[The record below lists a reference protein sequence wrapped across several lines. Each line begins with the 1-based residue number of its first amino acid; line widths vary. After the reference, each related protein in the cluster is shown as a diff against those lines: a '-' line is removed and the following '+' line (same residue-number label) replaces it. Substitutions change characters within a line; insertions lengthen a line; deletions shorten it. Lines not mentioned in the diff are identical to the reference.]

1 MDGRSRMNKYQ
12 DLRKRVAGENEG
24 STVPR
29 NGTARDNSYNL
40 RHSRGGVSSG
50 DVFNDDTGSLNTRVT
65 RNLTTDYDE
74 MLREQEEFLRSLEEQ
89 FDVFR
94 NTGSFSTVR
103 EENAEEVQ
111 AFDDA
116 IPSDVKLPD
125 EKTVIEETAEAEP
138 ETTEEPVEEPVIEE
152 EVTETET
159 VEEET
164 VEETA
169 EIEQPVEKPV
179 IEPEEEVQE
188 TVTEEAAEEPEKSVE
203 ESSEEEV
210 TEIEPE
216 ETEEPEA
223 ENVEDEYP
231 QQELEVAEEEPA
243 ETVEEFT
250 EEAEVIEEQ
259 AEEPEQ
265 EPETYDEESYEEDV
279 QEEEQA
285 EEPEEELAE
294 PEVTETVTVE
304 EIQRFFEETDTFDEA
319 SDDEETVPS
328 DADFDNRFGLASEH
342 EDFNEIL
349 DSLKVEDDVID
360 NTYMSLDMP
369 WMNKQ
374 TNEPFEFFQEK
385 KEEPVHTQK
394 LPRVSSVFGP
404 MDGIKNTGYDD
415 PTYDLNSYNTFVA
428 DQTENEEDYK
438 LIEPEEVT
446 EELNENEEE
455 EVEVVKDAYP
465 DLIPQIPNEYTPSEY
480 MEDPIVPSVDE
491 TMQSFD
497 EPEDKLIEE
506 TIDETELSEFEEFS
520 EGETPSNILN
530 MVIDEPVSE
539 TQEERTDV
547 EEVPL
552 AETVD
557 YSEEELSPIIGDY
570 ALEFMK
576 QNDIGI
582 PERSEFT
589 DTFADVISSMNA
601 ENKTEETVVP
611 AEEATPEI
619 DEEIIQEDND
629 EEQYRDLLEEASSD
643 FNEDMFFNRKRE
655 EPVIIE
661 ESQLDMDIQQDPQ
674 IETEEPA
681 EAEEP
686 LVEID
691 EIESEDSQELR
702 EGTVEQQQLEIVD
715 EASEEAIQHEEGQDI
730 MDNDQVNYEETNPEQ
745 EISFDDMYVE
755 PLDIPIDDYYTE
767 FEYRADV
774 TDELISDA
782 AVDEIMSEPEY
793 EQPAEEIVEAAEE
806 AVETEPEVQ
815 ENAEEPALEEPVSEE
830 EVSAFDFQPAEEVQE
845 AEPEV
850 TEPEEYSEQPAEAEE
865 ESAEEPAE
873 QPEEFA
879 EEPSEVEE
887 PVEEPVEQPEEFVE
901 QLKDFTEEPIEQPV
915 QETEFEGIPD
925 VEEEFVEPFVEY
937 AEPQQFAQEEP
948 AEFTEPVAEQQPE
961 EEPVEYTEPAEEMQ
975 EEPAEF
981 TEPVEEAAES
991 METVEEIQEEPAEY
1005 AEPVE
1010 ETQEEPMEYVEP
1022 AEEAKEEHVEEKA
1035 EEPIFSFDF
1044 NEQPEE
1050 PAEEKVDLPFEN
1062 AAVKKPQY
1070 DLGVNVR
1077 PFNIER
1083 TTLQPAETK
1092 SSDVPEYDFSI
1103 DDELNDMED
1112 MFSSEPLE
1120 DSYNDVEKILRD
1132 VKAYNIAHGIR
1143 NAEDT
1148 QVNIMTELRQ
1158 QEAKEA
1164 ETAKAVEE
1172 KKPAR
1177 GGIFAGFFNA
1187 SENDDDGYEADNPVS
1202 EPDLP
1207 VFEFTDFEEPEE
1219 EKEFKVEEP
1228 EFKIEEPVFE
1238 VEKPAREIE
1247 QPFMKVEE
1255 PVRESEIKTEE
1266 PVKEVEKS
1274 VEEAE
1279 FKTEEPE
1286 VSIEEPVQRAED
1298 VSDSVSTTLT
1308 DLSFNEEY
1316 ALDEDDSF
1324 YELDST
1330 PVVAPTMA
1338 PEYQPQLQKQE
1349 SDSTR
1354 ENREHLNEL
1363 TQKIEMERELRQEMF
1378 EQTQQLKLQVSE
1390 YENELNDVNNN
1401 VSRTNR
1407 ILNVV
1412 LTLLIIALFVII
1424 VIIGFFFAQERGLI

>member
-111 AFDDA
+111 AFGDA

-125 EKTVIEETAEAEP
+125 EETVIEETAEAEP
-138 ETTEEPVEEPVIEE
+138 ETTEEPVEEPVIKE

-169 EIEQPVEKPV
+169 EIEQPVETPV
-179 IEPEEEVQE
+179 IEPEEEIQE
-188 TVTEEAAEEPEKSVE
+188 TVTEEAAEEPEQSVE

-210 TEIEPE
+210 TETEPE
-216 ETEEPEA
+216 ETET
-223 ENVEDEYP
+223 ENEENEYP
-231 QQELEVAEEEPA
+231 QQELEVAE
-243 ETVEEFT
+243 
-250 EEAEVIEEQ
+250 
-259 AEEPEQ
+259 EEPEQ

-279 QEEEQA
+279 QEEEQVD
-285 EEPEEELAE
+285 EPEEELAE

-328 DADFDNRFGLASEH
+328 DADFDNRFGLTSEH

-374 TNEPFEFFQEK
+374 TNEPFEFFEEK
-385 KEEPVHTQK
+385 KEEPAEEPVHTQK

-415 PTYDLNSYNTFVA
+415 PKFDLNSYNKPAV
-428 DQTENEEDYK
+428 TE
-438 LIEPEEVT
+438 IAEPEEEPQIT
-446 EELNENEEE
+446 EPEELAEEPIENE
-455 EVEVVKDAYP
+455 EVEVVRDAYP

-480 MEDPIVPSVDE
+480 TEDPIVPAVSE
-491 TMQSFD
+491 TMQSFG
-497 EPEDKLIEE
+497 EPETIEE
-506 TIDETELSEFEEFS
+506 TVDESELSAYEEYP
-520 EGETPSNILN
+520 EEETSAERLN
-530 MVIDEPVSE
+530 LVIDEPVSE
-539 TQEERTDV
+539 QTEEVTAV

-629 EEQYRDLLEEASSD
+629 EELYRNLLEEASSD

-674 IETEEPA
+674 IETDEPA
-681 EAEEP
+681 ETEEP

-730 MDNDQVNYEETNPEQ
+730 MDNDQVNYEEKNPEQ

-767 FEYRADV
+767 FEYRADA

-782 AVDEIMSEPEY
+782 AVDEIISEPEY

-830 EVSAFDFQPAEEVQE
+830 EVSAFDFQPVEEVQE

-850 TEPEEYSEQPAEAEE
+850 TEHEEYSEQPTEAEE

-873 QPEEFA
+873 QPQEFA
-879 EEPSEVEE
+879 EEPAE
-887 PVEEPVEQPEEFVE
+887 VEEPVEQPED
-901 QLKDFTEEPIEQPV
+901 LMEEPIEQSV

-925 VEEEFVEPFVEY
+925 VEEQFVEPFVEY
-937 AEPQQFAQEEP
+937 AEPQQFVQEEP
-948 AEFTEPVAEQQPE
+948 AEFTEPAVEQQPE

-981 TEPVEEAAES
+981 T
-991 METVEEIQEEPAEY
+991 ETVEEIQEEPAEY

-1022 AEEAKEEHVEEKA
+1022 AEEAKEEPVEEKA

-1044 NEQPEE
+1044 NDQPEE
-1050 PAEEKVDLPFEN
+1050 PAEEKIDLPFEN

-1083 TTLQPAETK
+1083 TTPQPAETK

-1202 EPDLP
+1202 EPDVP

-1219 EKEFKVEEP
+1219 ENEFKVEEP
-1228 EFKIEEPVFE
+1228 EFKIEEPTYE
-1238 VEKPAREIE
+1238 VEEPVKEIE
-1247 QPFMKVEE
+1247 KPFMEVEEPVNEPAFSVEEPVVEEPELKVEE
-1255 PVRESEIKTEE
+1255 PVQQPEE
-1266 PVKEVEKS
+1266 PAKVS
-1274 VEEAE
+1274 
-1279 FKTEEPE
+1279 EP
-1286 VSIEEPVQRAED
+1286 A
-1298 VSDSVSTTLT
+1298 VSTPAETT
-1308 DLSFNEEY
+1308 YEDYS
-1316 ALDEDDSF
+1316 LDEDDSY

-1330 PVVAPTMA
+1330 PVATPVVEPA
-1338 PEYQPQLQKQE
+1338 YQPQPQRQE
-1349 SDSTR
+1349 SDTTR

>member
-12 DLRKRVAGENEG
+12 DLRRRVAGESEG

-50 DVFNDDTGSLNTRVT
+50 DVFNDDTGSLNTRAT

-116 IPSDVKLPD
+116 IPSDVNLPD
-125 EKTVIEETAEAEP
+125 EKTGIEETAEAEP

-152 EVTETET
+152 EVTEAET

-169 EIEQPVEKPV
+169 EIEQPVETPV

-188 TVTEEAAEEPEKSVE
+188 TVTEEEATDEPEQTSE

-223 ENVEDEYP
+223 ENLEGEYS
-231 QQELEVAEEEPA
+231 QQELETAEEEPA
-243 ETVEEFT
+243 EAVEEFT
-250 EEAEVIEEQ
+250 EEADVIEEQ
-259 AEEPEQ
+259 TEESEQESEASEEPYE
-265 EPETYDEESYEEDV
+265 EESLEGEPV
-279 QEEEQA
+279 
-285 EEPEEELAE
+285 EEPEELNE
-294 PEVTETVTVE
+294 PEVTESVTEE
-304 EIQRFFEETDTFDEA
+304 EIRKFFEESDSFEET
-319 SDDEETVPS
+319 SDDEEKVPS
-328 DADFDNRFGLASEH
+328 DVDFDNRFGLSSEH

-349 DSLKVEDDVID
+349 DSLKIEDDVID

-369 WMNKQ
+369 WTNRQ
-374 TNEPFEFFQEK
+374 TNEPFEFFEEK
-385 KEEPVHTQK
+385 KEETAVEPVHTQK

-415 PTYDLNSYNTFVA
+415 PIYDLHSYNTFVQSEPET
-428 DQTENEEDYK
+428 DEEDDYK
-438 LIEPEEVT
+438 LIEPETVT
-446 EELNENEEE
+446 EKSDVNDEE
-455 EVEVVKDAYP
+455 EVEVVRDAYP

-480 MEDPIVPSVDE
+480 VEDPIVPVVDE

-497 EPEDKLIEE
+497 ETEEKTIEE
-506 TIDETELSEFEEFS
+506 MIDEKELADYEDYS
-520 EGETPSNILN
+520 GENVSAEKLDLI
-530 MVIDEPVSE
+530 IDEPLR
-539 TQEERTDV
+539 EEVEEKTEI

-552 AETVD
+552 AETTD

-582 PERSEFT
+582 PEKSEFT
-589 DTFADVISSMNA
+589 DTFADFINNMNA
-601 ENKTEETVVP
+601 ENGKEESEVHVEN
-611 AEEATPEI
+611 ALPEN
-619 DEEIIQEDND
+619 DEGIIQEDD
-629 EEQYRDLLEEASSD
+629 EELYRDLLEETSSD

-674 IETEEPA
+674 IETDEPA
-681 EAEEP
+681 ETEKP
-686 LVEID
+686 LVEIN

-715 EASEEAIQHEEGQDI
+715 EALQEAVQHEEGQDI
-730 MDNDQVNYEETNPEQ
+730 MDNDQVNYEENTPEQ

-755 PLDIPIDDYYTE
+755 PLDIAVDDYYTE
-767 FEYRADV
+767 FEYGADA
-774 TDELISDA
+774 TDELISDT
-782 AVDEIMSEPEY
+782 AVDEIVSEPDY
-793 EQPAEEIVEAAEE
+793 EKPAEKLSDAAKEVREA
-806 AVETEPEVQ
+806 ETEVQ
-815 ENAEEPALEEPVSEE
+815 KNVEEQALEESVSEQ
-830 EVSAFDFQPAEEVQE
+830 EVSAFDFQPVEEVKE

-850 TEPEEYSEQPAEAEE
+850 TEPEEYNEQPEE
-865 ESAEEPAE
+865 VQEEPAE
-873 QPEEFA
+873 FTEPEEQPQECIEEEPAEEIQEEFA
-879 EEPSEVEE
+879 EFTE
-887 PVEEPVEQPEEFVE
+887 PEEIQE
-901 QLKDFTEEPIEQPV
+901 AEEPV
-915 QETEFEGIPD
+915 QETVEFEGIPD

-937 AEPQQFAQEEP
+937 TEPHQFVQEEP
-948 AEFTEPVAEQQPE
+948 VEFTEPE
-961 EEPVEYTEPAEEMQ
+961 EEPVE
-975 EEPAEF
+975 
-981 TEPVEEAAES
+981 EPVEFTD
-991 METVEEIQEEPAEY
+991 TVEEIQEESAEY

-1010 ETQEEPMEYVEP
+1010 EAQEEPMEYVEP
-1022 AEEAKEEHVEEKA
+1022 AEETKEEHVEEKA

-1044 NEQPEE
+1044 NDQPEE
-1050 PAEEKVDLPFEN
+1050 TAEGKIDLPFEN

-1083 TTLQPAETK
+1083 TTPQPVETK

-1112 MFSSEPLE
+1112 MFSTEPLE

-1148 QVNIMTELRQ
+1148 QVNIMAELRQ
-1158 QEAKEA
+1158 QEAKESEA
-1164 ETAKAVEE
+1164 AKVVEE

-1187 SENDDDGYEADNPVS
+1187 NDDDDEGYEADNPVS
-1202 EPDLP
+1202 EPDVP
-1207 VFEFTDFEEPEE
+1207 VFEFTDFEEPET
-1219 EKEFKVEEP
+1219 EEP
-1228 EFKIEEPVFE
+1228 EFRIEEPA
-1238 VEKPAREIE
+1238 VEEKEQVKEIE
-1247 QPFMKVEE
+1247 QPFMEVEKPSIVAEE
-1255 PVRESEIKTEE
+1255 PVRE
-1266 PVKEVEKS
+1266 
-1274 VEEAE
+1274 
-1279 FKTEEPE
+1279 PE
-1286 VSIEEPVQRAED
+1286 VKAEEPVQKAEEANE
-1298 VSDSVSTTLT
+1298 SASTTLT
-1308 DLSFNEEY
+1308 DLNFNEEY